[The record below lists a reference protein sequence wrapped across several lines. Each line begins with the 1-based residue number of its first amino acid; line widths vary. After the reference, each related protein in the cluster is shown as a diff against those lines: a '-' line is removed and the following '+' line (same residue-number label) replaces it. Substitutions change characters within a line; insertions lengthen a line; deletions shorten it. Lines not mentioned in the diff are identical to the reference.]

1 VGEQLRHEFS
11 MSPVDTGQMTPPVP
25 IPGVN
30 PTQIGGP
37 PQNAPLSGDFGA
49 PGSWSDPNR
58 GNVPGLPPSSTMQIP
73 GVPIHRPS
81 FLQSFLANLGPS
93 LAGGVLA
100 SGPNGEQ
107 NFGTALAGGLA
118 GIQSYQEKQFQRAQQ
133 IQQAQRLAAQQ
144 ASEQAL
150 QSEQTKRLQ
159 QVTPLEVQE
168 QTMGL
173 QAKRG
178 ILSLANDPAQID
190 QMLSPMSQSL
200 GKITPDEQAILD
212 SARSQTVANL
222 KQGTFDVSPYN
233 QAVAK
238 IAQDRIGRE
247 SKEMGPREDAR
258 YEDIQAKLAQQL
270 PVPKEDQ
277 AWAKGYEK
285 RKTLGP
291 VILAGAAGGR
301 QQSTQNFDV
310 QKDTFKRYD
319 TALDADQRLSR
330 MEASYGKAVN
340 GDQQAMLAL
349 LSDHLG
355 MTMGLQRGAR
365 ITKDI
370 LNEAQQSQPWLA
382 QLGAKFDSRG
392 FLSGVTLGKDQMAQ
406 MLDLGYEARDR
417 SWQSAQDAT
426 QLYGVAPPKG
436 AQAIFS
442 KRNVGEKPALTGALP
457 NGNGRVIDKATAMQF
472 YEAAGRDPQKAQQL
486 ATQNGWKVQ

>member
-1 VGEQLRHEFS
+1 MGEQLRHEFS

-58 GNVPGLPPSSTMQIP
+58 GTPMQIP

-118 GIQSYQEKQFQRAQQ
+118 GIQSYQEKQFQRGQQ
-133 IQQAQRLAAQQ
+133 IQAAQRQAAQQ

-150 QSEQTKRLQ
+150 QSEQTQRLQ
-159 QVTPLEVQE
+159 KLTPLEVEE
-168 QTMGL
+168 QQL
-173 QAKRG
+173 NLDNLKNIRG
-178 ILSLANDPAQID
+178 LANDSGQQAGIFN
-190 QMLSPMSQSL
+190 SMSRSL
-200 GKITPDEQAILD
+200 GPLSTDEQAILD
-212 SARSQTVANL
+212 SAKSQAQANFR
-222 KQGTFDVSPYN
+222 QGKFDVSAYN
-233 QAVAK
+233 EAVAK

-291 VILAGAAGGR
+291 VIMAGAAGGR

-340 GDQQAMLAL
+340 GDQQAMLSL
-349 LSDHLG
+349 LTDHIG
-355 MTMGLQRGAR
+355 MTLGLQKGAR

-436 AQAIFS
+436 AQSIFS
-442 KRNVGEKPALTGALP
+442 KRKVGEKPALTGALP
-457 NGNGRVIDKATAMQF
+457 NGNGRQIDKATAQQF
-472 YEAAGRDPQKAQQL
+472 YQAVGGDPAKARQL
-486 ATQNGWKVQ
+486 ATQNGWKF

>member
-1 VGEQLRHEFS
+1 
-11 MSPVDTGQMTPPVP
+11 M
-25 IPGVN
+25 
-30 PTQIGGP
+30 
-37 PQNAPLSGDFGA
+37 
-49 PGSWSDPNR
+49 
-58 GNVPGLPPSSTMQIP
+58 
-73 GVPIHRPS
+73 
-81 FLQSFLANLGPS
+81 
-93 LAGGVLA
+93 
-100 SGPNGEQ
+100 
-107 NFGTALAGGLA
+107 
-118 GIQSYQEKQFQRAQQ
+118 
-133 IQQAQRLAAQQ
+133 
-144 ASEQAL
+144 
-150 QSEQTKRLQ
+150 
-159 QVTPLEVQE
+159 
-168 QTMGL
+168 
-173 QAKRG
+173 
-178 ILSLANDPAQID
+178 
-190 QMLSPMSQSL
+190 
-200 GKITPDEQAILD
+200 
-212 SARSQTVANL
+212 
-222 KQGTFDVSPYN
+222 
-233 QAVAK
+233 
-238 IAQDRIGRE
+238 
-247 SKEMGPREDAR
+247 PR
-258 YEDIQAKLAQQL
+258 
-270 PVPKEDQ
+270 
-277 AWAKGYEK
+277 
-285 RKTLGP
+285 
-291 VILAGAAGGR
+291 LAGAAGGR

-457 NGNGRVIDKATAMQF
+457 NGNGRQIDKTTAQQF
-472 YEAAGRDPQKAQQL
+472 YQAAGGDRVTLHGPL
-486 ATQNGWKVQ
+486 APKLVRVALDAFLFRPEAEVVRNIEPGKVGFRCGAGHAPAPNRARARIPTPEIPASLSPP